1 MKRVLTAIIWFS
13 VLVCVAFSAGAAE
26 LKQVLILNFP
36 GDGYKMLQAQQVIAA
51 LKEAGFVE
59 NEQIAISI
67 AQPKSSEEAVAKVN
81 EMTPDVVIDLSSTN
95 QVSDRMFGA
104 ATPIIF
110 EHGVEAYLDEQ
121 NFPKGN
127 FNGIVVLYKDI
138 VYNSYKFL
146 QKVAPLKPGQSVV
159 FLENTRA
166 NIITKEA
173 AADALQRLGIPL
185 KTVIDATVYE
195 DWEAAV
201 RQYNDD
207 PEVGWIL
214 MGVWP
219 TIRRDGSTPDME
231 KEIAPWQREFLKK
244 PVVTYWE
251 IAVQWAVL
259 CGFGLDLNDIG
270 RQCGEMAARV
280 LNGED
285 IKTIKAEYPRKV
297 SISLNRKTAD
307 TMGILFPQ
315 DVLSLANV
323 IYHDWEGK
331 EVTRKSGLK

>member
-13 VLVCVAFSAGAAE
+13 VLVGVAFSAGAAE

-59 NEQIAISI
+59 
-67 AQPKSSEEAVAKVN
+67 
-81 EMTPDVVIDLSSTN
+81 
-95 QVSDRMFGA
+95 
-104 ATPIIF
+104 
-110 EHGVEAYLDEQ
+110 
-121 NFPKGN
+121 
-127 FNGIVVLYKDI
+127 
-138 VYNSYKFL
+138 
-146 QKVAPLKPGQSVV
+146 
-159 FLENTRA
+159 LENTRA

-207 PEVGWIL
+207 PEVGSML

-259 CGFGLDLNDIG
+259 CGFGLDISDIG

-280 LNGED
+280 LKGED
-285 IKTIKAEYPRKV
+285 VKTIKAEYPRKV
-297 SISLNRKTAD
+297 SVSLNRKTAD

-323 IYHDWEGK
+323 IFHDWEGK